1 MKATVRMP
9 RVADST
15 DTVYVEEWTVAVGQ
29 TVDEGEPLLTVETD
43 KAMVTVPSP
52 LGGTVVELLVGEQ
65 DEVKTGAAIAVLDV
79 P

>member
-15 DTVYVEEWTVAVGQ
+15 DTVYVEEWVVQVGQ
-29 TVDEGEPLLTVETD
+29 VLAEGDPLLTVETD
-43 KAMVTVPSP
+43 KAMVSVPTP
-52 LGGTVVELLVGEQ
+52 LGGTVLELLVAAQ
-65 DEVKTGAAIAVLDV
+65 ADVQTGTPIVVLDV